1 MFRSLTTMAAL
12 ALCLIVTGWAV
23 RPASAQMEPYDPNS
37 IEVDVELLLLV
48 DVSRS
53 MSSNELEIQR
63 RGYAESLI
71 SPEVLKAINGGMIGH
86 VAIAY
91 VEWAGAYSQRVV
103 QDWAIIRSEQDAQA
117 FARAIAMNPGQGMRR
132 TSISAALT
140 SGAGYFYKN
149 GFTGLRRV
157 IDVSGDGPNN
167 DGRPVALAR
176 DAVVAQG
183 ITINGLPL
191 MTRDGLGG
199 RWSIEN
205 LDAYYRDCVV
215 GGPGAFVVPVLEWS
229 EFAAAV
235 RKKLVLEIA
244 GTTPQ
249 PPSLFSFSE
258 PSDRVIPA
266 QASADCLIGEKIWEQ
281 YRRDWEP

>member
-1 MFRSLTTMAAL
+1 MVRSLIFAAVMAIAPAAPAL
-12 ALCLIVTGWAV
+12 AQL
-23 RPASAQMEPYDPNS
+23 EPYDPNS

-53 MSSNELEIQR
+53 MTPNELEIQR
-63 RGYAESLI
+63 RGYAEALV

-91 VEWAGAYSQRVV
+91 VEWAGSYSQRVI
-103 QDWAIIRSEQDAQA
+103 QEWAVIRTYEDAQN
-117 FARAIAMNPGQGMRR
+117 FADSIAMNSTGGMRR
-132 TSISAALT
+132 TSISSAL
-140 SGAGYFYKN
+140 SVGAVYFRDN

-167 DGRPVALAR
+167 DGAPVLAAR
-176 DAVVAQG
+176 DQVVSQG

-191 MTRDGLGG
+191 MTREGMGG
-199 RWSIEN
+199 MWTIEN
-205 LDAYYRDCVV
+205 LDAYYRDCVI
-215 GGPGAFVVPVLEWS
+215 GGPGAFVVPVLDWS

-244 GTTPQ
+244 GDTP
-249 PPSLFSFSE
+249 PPAPFAIQTE
-258 PSDRVIPA
+258 PERIIPTQGA
-266 QASADCLIGEKIWEQ
+266 TDCLIGEKIWER
-281 YRRDWEP
+281 YRQNWEP